1 VISVQVVRRRKSL
14 CGLFA
19 GPAALVMHVAWAFG
33 FAEGL
38 IRIRERPWQGATA

>member
-1 VISVQVVRRRKSL
+1 
-14 CGLFA
+14 
-19 GPAALVMHVAWAFG
+19 VMHVAWAFG